1 VSFSVTLAASS
12 GKTIPFDEVN
22 QRLETV
28 LQELFGGT
36 IEATSKSLMRV
47 RVPISQLEAMADQVN
62 GIAFMAISTNMA
74 EWSSVKAMMN
84 RLVIRKREAHVLD
97 RKTPVYD
104 FHQGEDIH

>member
-1 VSFSVTLAASS
+1 MTHRTLVTWLVIISSIVSFSVTLAASS

-62 GIAFMAISTNMA
+62 GGDLNKYGGM
-74 EWSSVKAMMN
+74 
-84 RLVIRKREAHVLD
+84 VLSESHD
-97 RKTPVYD
+97 EQAGDP
-104 FHQGEDIH
+104 QAGNSCIGS